1 MIRRIS
7 HAQFIALCQY
17 VTQEVEKDGGKPVVL
32 AIADEAGDIVY
43 MSHMDNT
50 PPRSGKI
57 ASGKAFTAAKMERT
71 TTALLQFCQDSGTTL
86 DAFVIPG
93 MTTMPGGTPIISKDG
108 EPMGAVGVS
117 GRSAQEDQ
125 AMADKCAAFLATL

>member
-1 MIRRIS
+1 MIARIS
-7 HAQFIALCQY
+7 QAQFEALCQFAAAT
-17 VTQEVEKDGGKPVVL
+17 VKEDQGKPVVI
-32 AIADEAGDIVY
+32 AVADEAGDIVY
-43 MSHMDNT
+43 MTHMDGT

-71 TTALLQFCQDSGTTL
+71 TAALLQFCQDSGTTL
-86 DAFVIPG
+86 DSFVIPG
-93 MTTMPGGTPIISKDG
+93 LTTMPGGAPIVSKAG
-108 EPMGAVGVS
+108 VPLGAVGVS

>member
-1 MIRRIS
+1 MISRIS
-7 HAQFIALCQY
+7 QAQFDKLCQFATAA
-17 VTQEVEKDGGKPVVL
+17 VKEDKGNPIVIAV
-32 AIADEAGDIVY
+32 ADEAGDIVY
-43 MSHMDNT
+43 MVHMDGT

-71 TTALLQFCQDSGTTL
+71 TSALLKFCQDSNTSL

-93 MTTMPGGTPIISKDG
+93 LTTMPGGTPIVSKEG
-108 EPMGAVGVS
+108 KPLGAVGVS

-125 AMADKCAAFLATL
+125 AMADKCAAFLLTL